1 MSAQRK
7 IFRIETFHQPNLGFV
22 TANGKAVNDDGD
34 PTSRHMEVM
43 SAIRHLQAMIDPE
56 EQVSAKILEDYK
68 AQLTEARKLKV
79 ELDTIYEAIA
89 STKREIATLH
99 VTGFNGPEMSRVT
112 DELDAIVIGT
122 EQATEGIL
130 SAAEEI
136 DQNASSLVGMISDPS
151 CQGFASDIQDSV
163 VKIFEACN
171 FQDLTGQRISKVVN
185 AMRFIES
192 RILRM
197 MEIWGGLESFKDV
210 EPDTIAKR
218 EGDAALLNGPALAA
232 DEGVANQDDID
243 ALFD

>member
-7 IFRIETFHQPNLGFV
+7 IFRIETFHQPKPGPV

-34 PTSRHMEVM
+34 IASRHMEVM
-43 SAIRHLQAMIDPE
+43 TAIRHLQAMIDPE

-79 ELDTIYEAIA
+79 ELDSIYEAIA
-89 STKREIATLH
+89 STKKEIATLH

-136 DQNASSLVGMISDPS
+136 DQNALSLVGMISDPS
-151 CQGFASDIQDSV
+151 SQGLAGDIQDSV

-185 AMRFIES
+185 AMRFIEN

-197 MEIWGGLESFKDV
+197 MEIWGGLEGFKDV
-210 EPDTIAKR
+210 EPDAAAQR
-218 EGDAALLNGPALAA
+218 EGDAALLNGPALES
-232 DEGVANQDDID
+232 DVGVANQDDID